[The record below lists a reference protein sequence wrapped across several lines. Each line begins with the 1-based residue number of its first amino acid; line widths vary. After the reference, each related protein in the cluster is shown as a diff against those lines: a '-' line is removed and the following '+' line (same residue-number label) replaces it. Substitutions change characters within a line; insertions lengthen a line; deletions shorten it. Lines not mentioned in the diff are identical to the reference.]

1 MWQRDPSEVIAAAF
15 PNAAVVGEVLWS
27 GASRDWAE
35 AEPRL
40 RRFRCALAER
50 GVAAALAPV
59 GDTQSFG
66 GCAGAKLGRRMKTE
80 DDDVGSYT

>member
-1 MWQRDPSEVIAAAF
+1 M
-15 PNAAVVGEVLWS
+15 LWS

-40 RRFRCALAER
+40 RRFRCALAGR

-66 GCAGAKLGRRMKTE
+66 GCAGAKLDRRMKSE
-80 DDDVGSYT
+80 DDEAVAAPTKFVGAIDLS